1 MLLVSTARRWKSW
14 IVLLPSVAIFLLI
27 GACGA
32 APALPGTQAP
42 GATPSVTPMPGGAST
57 AYPAPLGAPTAY
69 PAPPGAPT
77 PAPGVSPSPAAQASP
92 LVPTASVAQARPTP
106 ARVTP
111 TNTPPPL
118 AGSGE
123 VPADKVA
130 AAIADLARRTGADPA
145 AITIVS
151 AEAVTWNDGALGCP
165 QPGMAYTQ
173 ALVDGYRLILSLNGV
188 TYAYHAAVRGDVF
201 YCERPAP

>member
-1 MLLVSTARRWKSW
+1 
-14 IVLLPSVAIFLLI
+14 
-27 GACGA
+27 
-32 APALPGTQAP
+32 
-42 GATPSVTPMPGGAST
+42 
-57 AYPAPLGAPTAY
+57 
-69 PAPPGAPT
+69 
-77 PAPGVSPSPAAQASP
+77 
-92 LVPTASVAQARPTP
+92 VAQVRPTP

-111 TNTPPPL
+111 TDTPPPL
-118 AGSGE
+118 AGPGE
-123 VPADKVA
+123 APADKVA

-188 TYAYHAAVRGDVF
+188 TYAYHAAVRGDFF